1 MANDTTNPPTLSTS
15 SEYHHVVA
23 AIHQLEAMQRTLRGA
38 GCMDANL
45 AAGLAYVH
53 SRLDQL
59 AYALRI
65 AGTPAPA
72 TPAVEQ

>member
-1 MANDTTNPPTLSTS
+1 MANDTSPPLTS
-15 SEYHHVVA
+15 SEYQQVVA
-23 AIHQLEAMQRTLRGA
+23 AIQQLEAMQRSLRMA

-65 AGTPAPA
+65 AGTPA